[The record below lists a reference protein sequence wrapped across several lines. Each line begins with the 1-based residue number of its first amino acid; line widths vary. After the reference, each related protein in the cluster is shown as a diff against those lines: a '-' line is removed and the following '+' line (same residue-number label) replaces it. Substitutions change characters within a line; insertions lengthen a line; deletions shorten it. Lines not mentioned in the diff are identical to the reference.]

1 MHRRERGEAE
11 RSAVSGDS
19 VRRTRRTDPAG
30 EALEASASLHPLA
43 LLLRSAVSLALA
55 SGLDP
60 EEVGGILSEV
70 EEWLQRQ
77 SRSRVADRSVG
88 ILHAASEL
96 TQYWCTESE
105 FLDDNGRPR
114 ILPMKGKKGS
124 FSALVRGT
132 GTFKTASGGLEALV
146 RHGAAESDGKV
157 VKLLSRTVIANSAT
171 PEARARAW
179 MSSVAHLNTL
189 IFNFADRPKAEK
201 KPERTA
207 VNLRF
212 PVSAIPALRD
222 TAEAHG
228 EAFLV
233 FLDQYMKEHE
243 DRAAERGEPTQGVGV
258 GFWQFDLPTL
268 HADRYV
274 PAPRRVKTRRAKQR

>member
-11 RSAVSGDS
+11 RSAVSSDS
-19 VRRTRRTDPAG
+19 VRPTRRTDQTRKAPG
-30 EALEASASLHPLA
+30 TSDSLHPLA

-60 EEVGGILSEV
+60 EAVGEIVGDV

-77 SRSRVADRSVG
+77 PRARVAKRSPG

-96 TQYWCTESE
+96 TQNWCTESE
-105 FLDDNGRPR
+105 FLDDQGRPR
-114 ILPMKGKKGS
+114 ILPMKGRKSS
-124 FSALVRGT
+124 FSALVRRT
-132 GTFKTASGGLEALV
+132 GVFKTASDGLEALV

-189 IFNFADRPKAEK
+189 SFNFSDRPKAEK

-207 VNLRF
+207 VNFRF

-268 HADRYV
+268 HADTYGR
-274 PAPRRVKTRRAKQR
+274 APRRPKTRKAKQR